1 MRRPILVRL
10 ISILSVVLLASCY
23 QQEQQTSDAWIL
35 SDRQVDS
42 ISFFTT
48 HHYTQNFNFVVKG
61 DSLLLVVQHPSEV
74 VSGLLVDTI
83 VVHHGDRLVV
93 ADITKLPSDSLD
105 SVWVKVA
112 RDQETIGWTHEREL
126 LGSVAPDTPI
136 SRFIDFFSDTHLI
149 IFLAVF
155 AVVAA
160 SYLIMLL
167 LKRKAKMVHL
177 NDIDSFYP
185 SLLAVVVAAA
195 AVFYS
200 TIQLF
205 APDSWRHYY
214 YHPTLNPFAVPL
226 HLGLFLLAV
235 WAIMVIAIA
244 TVDDIRRRLPL
255 GEALVYLLGLAGV
268 CALNYVVFSLSTL
281 YYIGYPLLV
290 AYVVFACLRYLRHS
304 RRHYLCGKCGAKLA
318 SKGVCPRCGAINE

>member
-1 MRRPILVRL
+1 MSRHCLL
-10 ISILSVVLLASCY
+10 LCSAVLLLVSCY
-23 QQEQQTSDAWIL
+23 QQEPQSSDAWIL
-35 SDRQVDS
+35 TDRQVDS

-48 HHYTQNFNFVVKG
+48 HHYTLNFNFVVKG
-61 DSLLLVVQHPSEV
+61 DSLALVVQHPSEAL
-74 VSGLLVDTI
+74 SGLLVDT
-83 VVHHGDRLVV
+83 VTVRHGDCLVV
-93 ADITKLPSDSLD
+93 ADITKMPADSVD

-112 RDQETIGWTHEREL
+112 RDQETIGWAHEKEL
-126 LGSVAPDTPI
+126 LAQAAPDAPI
-136 SRFIDFFSDTHLI
+136 SRFIDFFSNTHII

-160 SYLIMLL
+160 SYLLMLL
-167 LKRKAKMVHL
+167 LKRKAKIVHL

-185 SLLAVVVAAA
+185 SLLAVSVAAA

-205 APDSWRHYY
+205 APESWRHYY
-214 YHPTLNPFAVPL
+214 YHPTLNPFAVPA

-235 WAIMVIAIA
+235 WAIVVLSIA
-244 TVDDIRRRLPL
+244 TVDDLRHRLPL
-255 GEALVYLLGLAGV
+255 GEAMVYLLGLAGV

-290 AYVVFACLRYLRHS
+290 AYAVFACLRYLHQSRHC
-304 RRHYLCGKCGAKLA
+304 YVCGSCGARIA
-318 SKGVCPRCGAINE
+318 RKGVCPHCGVVNE